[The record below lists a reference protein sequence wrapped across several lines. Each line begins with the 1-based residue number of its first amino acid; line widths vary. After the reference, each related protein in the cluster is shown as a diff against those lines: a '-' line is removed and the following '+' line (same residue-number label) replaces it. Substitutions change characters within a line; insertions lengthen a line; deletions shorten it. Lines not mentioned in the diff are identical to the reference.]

1 MNARISVIACIALT
15 QIAFAA
21 DSEKRNAVANEPG
34 QVQCANLI
42 YATNKT
48 SVCFSPKFLEDLQQ
62 QTNVITSHQFSPVR
76 MDSAELF
83 KFPFAVMTG
92 EGAFTLTQ
100 IQRDNLHDYLT
111 NGGFLLASAG
121 CSSAPWSTS
130 FRQEI
135 AKIFPDAALV
145 KLELDNKVFHTVYDV
160 QQLNTKHAHD
170 GAKLEG
176 LEVEGKI
183 VLVFSSDGLND
194 TANAGGNCCCCGGDE
209 IRNARQINVNLLA
222 YALTH

>member
-1 MNARISVIACIALT
+1 
-15 QIAFAA
+15 
-21 DSEKRNAVANEPG
+21 
-34 QVQCANLI
+34 
-42 YATNKT
+42 
-48 SVCFSPKFLEDLQQ
+48 
-62 QTNVITSHQFSPVR
+62 

-100 IQRDNLHDYLT
+100 TQRDNLHDYLT

-145 KLELDNKVFHTVYDV
+145 KLDLDNKVFHTVYDV

-176 LEVEGKI
+176 LEIEGKI